1 MSAEFAHEARVG
13 AAGHFRAA
21 FSRERLVL
29 ALGPAVSVAGI
40 VWAVIQ
46 PWRITFFDLHAQS
59 FWWAVSQPPLY
70 VVLVGLLFRFFIAP
84 GLVRD
89 LKERLR

>member
-1 MSAEFAHEARVG
+1 MSAELAHEARTG
-13 AAGHFRAA
+13 AEGRFRIA

-29 ALGPAVSVAGI
+29 ALGPAVSLAGVA
-40 VWAVIQ
+40 WAVVQ
-46 PWRITFFDLHAQS
+46 PWRITFFNLEAQS

-70 VVLVGLLFRFFIAP
+70 VVFIGILFRVFVAP

-89 LKERLR
+89 LKEHAR